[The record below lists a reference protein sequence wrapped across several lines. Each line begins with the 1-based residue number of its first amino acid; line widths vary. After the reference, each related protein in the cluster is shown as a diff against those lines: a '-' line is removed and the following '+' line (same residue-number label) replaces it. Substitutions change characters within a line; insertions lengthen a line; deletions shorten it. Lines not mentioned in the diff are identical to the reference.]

1 MGGYGTWTTAAL
13 YPNKFAALVPVAG
26 GIVPPFQIPA
36 FLKRPF
42 RLKSSQFWMPPILI
56 MLSPKESETS
66 LFGYLTEAKTKQF
79 QSRNQEKSAKR
90 SRKTA
95 TKMSFTPN
103 MQHQS

>member
-1 MGGYGTWTTAAL
+1 LYLSGFFNGGYGTWTTAAL

-36 FLKRPF
+36 FLKKTLP
-42 RLKSSQFWMPPILI
+42 SEIVTILDASDPYI
-56 MLSPKESETS
+56 ALAKESETS

-79 QSRNQEKSAKR
+79 QLRNQEKSAKR

-95 TKMSFTPN
+95 TKCLL
-103 MQHQS
+103 H